1 MTWPPNN
8 AQIEKITAVM
18 HKSKK
23 NSSSTALQS
32 TVERVLDK
40 TFEDSK
46 IQPDIVLF
54 FFEVGGAELL
64 FCWIFLT
71 FVYVF
76 DHLGLYF
83 FLLSGHSHK
92 QKIE

>member
-32 TVERVLDK
+32 TVKRVLDK

-64 FCWIFLT
+64 FVGFSSLLYMYLIILVYIFSCFQDT
-71 FVYVF
+71 PTN
-76 DHLGLYF
+76 
-83 FLLSGHSHK
+83 K
-92 QKIE
+92 K